1 MNRPR
6 QPPDAGNLD
15 AWREFALAYL
25 RTQWPKDAP
34 STLESPTVFPRSPLE
49 GEGAVAIFPFATARV
64 AAGGDP
70 RMYVVVGETE
80 PNYYPAYGLSVDDA
94 FSLHLGTRFMLV
106 MGVGLHESG
115 TSEEY
120 DAVDDARRIVSRVSS
135 SASVEDVRIA
145 AQFNVEEQI
154 HSVLKARVA
163 GREVYILGRDAPMG
177 FVERADL
184 PAPVAYRL
192 HLGRVLRAEPDPD
205 GVIASG

>member
-1 MNRPR
+1 MEMNRPDK
-6 QPPDAGNLD
+6 PPDAGNLD

-25 RTQWPKDAP
+25 RAQWPNDAP
-34 STLESPTVFPRSPLE
+34 ATLEAPAVFSRSPLE
-49 GEGAVAIFPFATARV
+49 GEGAVVIYPFTSARA

-70 RMYVVVGETE
+70 RMHVVVGATE
-80 PNYYPAYGLSVDDA
+80 PNYYPSYGLSVDDA

-106 MGVGLHESG
+106 MGIGQHEADG
-115 TSEEY
+115 GDPY
-120 DAVDDARRIVSRVSS
+120 DAEDDARRIVSRVSS
-135 SASVEDVRIA
+135 TAPVEDVRIA
-145 AQFNVEEQI
+145 AQFNVEGEI

-163 GREVYILGRDAPMG
+163 EREVYILGRDAPMG

-205 GVIASG
+205 GPRE

>member
-1 MNRPR
+1 MERPSR
-6 QPPDAGNLD
+6 PPEAGNLD
-15 AWREFALAYL
+15 AWRAVALAYL
-25 RTQWPKDAP
+25 RAQWPNDAP
-34 STLESPTVFPRSPLE
+34 TALDAPTVFPRSPLE

-70 RMYVVVGETE
+70 RMYVVVGATE

-106 MGVGLHESG
+106 MGIGQHEAG
-115 TSEEY
+115 AGDDY

-135 SASVEDVRIA
+135 TAPVTDVRIA
-145 AQFNVEEQI
+145 AQFNVEGQI

-163 GREVYILGRDAPMG
+163 EREVYILGRDAPMG

-192 HLGRVLRAEPDPD
+192 HLGRVLRAEPDPE
-205 GVIASG
+205 GVNASG